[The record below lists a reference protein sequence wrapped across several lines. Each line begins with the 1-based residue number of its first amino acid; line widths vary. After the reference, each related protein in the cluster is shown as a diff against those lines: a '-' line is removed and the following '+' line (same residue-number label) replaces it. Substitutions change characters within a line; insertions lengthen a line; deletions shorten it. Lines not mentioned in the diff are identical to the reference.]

1 MSMTDKVKMNN
12 IRELNKMNNNNDVFD
27 AISGYPMGFDADGDM
42 ILVKDGI
49 TYKLADNEVILKNM
63 VKEVN

>member
-1 MSMTDKVKMNN
+1 MNN
-12 IRELNKMNNNNDVFD
+12 DNNDVYD
-27 AISGYPMGFDADGDM
+27 VISGYAMGFNAEGDM
-42 ILVKDGI
+42 ILVKEGI

>member
-1 MSMTDKVKMNN
+1 MTGKVKMNN
-12 IRELNKMNNNNDVFD
+12 IRNKKMNNNNNDVFD
-27 AISGYPMGFDADGDM
+27 AISGYTMGFNADGDM
-42 ILVKDGI
+42 ILVKEGI

>member
-1 MSMTDKVKMNN
+1 MTDKVKMNN
-12 IRELNKMNNNNDVFD
+12 IRELNKMNNNNNDVYD
-27 AISGYPMGFDADGDM
+27 VISGYGMGFDANGDM

-63 VKEVN
+63 VKEEN

>member
-1 MSMTDKVKMNN
+1 MKVNKNN
-12 IRELNKMNNNNDVFD
+12 VFD
-27 AISGYPMGFDADGDM
+27 VISGYTMGFNTDGDM
-42 ILVKDGI
+42 VLVKDGT

>member
-12 IRELNKMNNNNDVFD
+12 MRNKKMNNDVYD
-27 AISGYPMGFDADGDM
+27 VITGYKFGFDADGDM
-42 ILVKDGI
+42 ILVKDGR

-63 VKEVN
+63 VKEIN

>member
-1 MSMTDKVKMNN
+1 
-12 IRELNKMNNNNDVFD
+12 MNNNNISVFD
-27 AISGYPMGFDADGDM
+27 KISGYSMGFDAEGDM

-63 VKEVN
+63 VKEEN

>member
-1 MSMTDKVKMNN
+1 MKGN
-12 IRELNKMNNNNDVFD
+12 NKMNNDVYD
-27 AISGYPMGFDADGDM
+27 VISGYSMGFNAEGDM
-42 ILVKDGI
+42 ILVKDGK

>member
-1 MSMTDKVKMNN
+1 MTDEHNNN
-12 IRELNKMNNNNDVFD
+12 IRKLNKMNKENNNTLLDN
-27 AISGYPMGFDADGDM
+27 ITGYGMGFDANGDM
-42 ILVKDGI
+42 ILVKEGI

>member
-1 MSMTDKVKMNN
+1 MTDKVKMNN
-12 IRELNKMNNNNDVFD
+12 IRKNNKMNNNNDVFD
-27 AISGYPMGFDADGDM
+27 SITGYKMGFDANGDM
-42 ILVKDGI
+42 ILVKEGI

>member
-1 MSMTDKVKMNN
+1 MNN
-12 IRELNKMNNNNDVFD
+12 KNNNINDVYD
-27 AISGYPMGFDADGDM
+27 VISGYTMGFNAEGDM
-42 ILVKDGI
+42 ILVKEGT

>member
-1 MSMTDKVKMNN
+1 MNK
-12 IRELNKMNNNNDVFD
+12 ENNDVFD
-27 AISGYPMGFDADGDM
+27 AISGYSMGFNAEGDM
-42 ILVKDGI
+42 ILVKEGI